1 MGDVS
6 LSSSVVPEC
15 SVAEDRL
22 PEEIDASDPVSVLPN
37 KWPCYK
43 KGDNTL
49 CHIYL
54 NVICFKVREN
64 WIKGQVFKETVAQGW
79 RGITRWFGFINV
91 IDNGNWPL

>member
-1 MGDVS
+1 MWGKPTIECVCPCGSLFVGDVS

-37 KWPCYK
+37 KWPCYE

-64 WIKGQVFKETVAQGW
+64 WIKG
-79 RGITRWFGFINV
+79 
-91 IDNGNWPL
+91 